1 MDNQPKGPSPKLLKT
16 LQLMDQ
22 LNAQIGI
29 AGALVVDQY
38 NQQKNL
44 AQLQQPA
51 YYPPTQPGYAPAPQP
66 YQPYPQPVYPPA
78 QPQGYYPPAQP
89 AYGAPPPTY
98 PQAPMQNPQQ
108 PNQQPQLPPI
118 VQDFASLANILT
130 QIQYDLFDITVT
142 LAQQQTPDQL
152 DSRIDDKAITWMT
165 DIITKISSQLPQHQ
179 DPILPIGNN
188 LATNFYMAKN
198 LCQQVIQSLEILP
211 PSENTNQ
218 IGETQASLHFQYI
231 NQLQGF
237 MFVCFRWANAIL
249 RERDWYWKPKSQMQQ
264 QNQPTNTQQTQQPI
278 NQANPLPSTPTY
290 SQPDPNSYG
299 APTDT
304 PNRN

>member
-1 MDNQPKGPSPKLLKT
+1 MENTIKGPSPKLLRT

-38 NQQKNL
+38 NQQKLL
-44 AQLQQPA
+44 AQQQPA
-51 YYPPTQPGYAPAPQP
+51 YYPPQPQYQQQP
-66 YQPYPQPVYPPA
+66 NYQQPYPTQPMNPQYP
-78 QPQGYYPPAQP
+78 QPTPPMGYYPPAQN
-89 AYGAPPPTY
+89 YPPQPTTY
-98 PQAPMQNPQQ
+98 PNQAPQPAQ
-108 PNQQPQLPPI
+108 PNTQQLPPI

-211 PSENTNQ
+211 SSENIEQ
-218 IGETQASLHFQYI
+218 LGESQSKLHSDYI
-231 NQLQGF
+231 NQLQNF
-237 MFVCFRWANAIL
+237 MFVCFRWSNAIL

-264 QNQPTNTQQTQQPI
+264 TNP
-278 NQANPLPSTPTY
+278 ANPQNPNPTPSTNPTY
-290 SQPDPNSYG
+290 SQPAPNTYNSNSDS
-299 APTDT
+299 PS
-304 PNRN
+304 RN